1 MGALLYYEFK
11 KILQKKIT
19 WITFLI
25 LFAIQI
31 FLAISGNL
39 GTVKV
44 QDQVV
49 YTHIERNQ
57 ITREHGLELTGT
69 TIDQDLIQKMQKA
82 YTNVNLSSGDG
93 SYLLTKDY
101 KEHAILYEDFCS
113 KMRTWISTAG
123 ALNYSNVDADT
134 LYKMRSEQKKNLY
147 ETYGLSDEEIAYWEQ
162 QEQQLPRQ
170 FTYVYSTAYELLVSM
185 SGGYMSLMLVTFFIA
200 ITMGNVFTEEYTR
213 KTSQII
219 QCTRQGRGKLYVAKI
234 AAGSILSLLMAVLFT
249 AVSVI
254 GNFVCYGPEG
264 FDAQIQVALMFL
276 SSYSLSIGQVFLIL
290 AGLVLL
296 ASVLTAIITMVLAE
310 ILRNSIGAMAIIVGG
325 LFAVRLVTIP
335 LSWRALSMLWNLVPI
350 NLVKADQ
357 GFLDLRLYHFGGWFT
372 SWQVAPVVYIVLGFL
387 MCLAGKYCYC
397 RNRNC
402 KN

>member
-1 MGALLYYEFK
+1 MGSLLYYELK

-25 LFAIQI
+25 LFGIQI
-31 FLAISGNL
+31 FLAISGSL

-57 ITREHGLELTGT
+57 MNREHGVELTGT

-82 YTNVNLSSGDG
+82 YANINLSSVDQ

-101 KEHAILYEDFCS
+101 QENAILYEDFCS
-113 KMRTWISTAG
+113 KMRTWISTSG
-123 ALNYSNVDADT
+123 TMNYSNVDAKT
-134 LYKMRSEQKKNLY
+134 LYNMRSKQQKSMYEAYGLNNEEVAFWEQK
-147 ETYGLSDEEIAYWEQ
+147 
-162 QEQQLPRQ
+162 EQQLPKE
-170 FTYVYSTAYELLVSM
+170 FTYTYATAYESLVSM

-200 ITMGNVFTEEYTR
+200 ITMGNVFAEEYTR

-234 AAGSILSLLMAVLFT
+234 AAGSILSLLVAVLFVT
-249 AVSVI
+249 VAVI
-254 GNFVCYGPEG
+254 GNFASYGPEG

-276 SSYSLSIGQVFLIL
+276 SSYSLTIGQVFLIL

-310 ILRNSIGAMAIIVGG
+310 ILRNSIGAMAIIVGC
-325 LFAVRLVTIP
+325 LFAVRLVAIP
-335 LSWRALSMLWNLVPI
+335 LSWRTFSMLWNLVPI

-357 GFLDLRLYHFGGWFT
+357 GFLDPRLYHLGGWFT
-372 SWQVAPVVYIVLGFL
+372 SWQIAPVVYIVLGFL

-397 RNRNC
+397 RNRNSIG
-402 KN
+402 